1 MKENKK
7 IELFDHPPTPEELAV
22 IYMQSGENDPTSLN
36 YKRTLVRPKS
46 GVFLLILYCLII
58 AGSSILSYFGAMQF
72 WVNKIVAIM
81 LSIITPILLIILLA
95 KHILIALVKTYQL
108 FAPTK
113 VRNRCRYEPSCSV
126 YMIQAVK
133 KYGLLKGFKKGIKR
147 WKSCKPPNGGYDL
160 P

>member
-1 MKENKK
+1 MEENNK
-7 IELFDHPPTPEELAV
+7 IEHFDHPPTPEELAV
-22 IYMQSGENDPTSLN
+22 IYMQAGENDPTSLN

-46 GVFLLILYCLII
+46 GIFLLILFFLII
-58 AGSSILSYFGAMQF
+58 AGSSVLSYFGAIHF
-72 WVNKIVAIM
+72 WANKAIAIISAIIV
-81 LSIITPILLIILLA
+81 PILLILLLA

-108 FAPTK
+108 FAPSK

-133 KYGLLKGFKKGIKR
+133 KYGLFKGFKKGIKR